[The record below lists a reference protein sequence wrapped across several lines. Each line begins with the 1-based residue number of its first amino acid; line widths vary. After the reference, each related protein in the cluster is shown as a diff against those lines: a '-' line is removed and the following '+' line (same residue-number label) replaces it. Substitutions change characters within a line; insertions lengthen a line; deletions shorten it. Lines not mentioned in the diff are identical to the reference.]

1 MRKIGFPLGI
11 AGLIVL
17 DQWVKAWT
25 VANVPLHGQQPLI
38 PKLVNLYHLRN
49 YGAAYSILQNQQWF
63 FTIVTVIVMV
73 VATWYFIKHIEDS
86 LWLLASLSLV
96 IAGGLG
102 NFIDRMRLGYVVDM
116 FQLDFIDFPVFN
128 VADMCLTLGVAVL
141 FICIMKE
148 EKNDGS
154 NS

>member
-11 AGLIVL
+11 VGLIIL

-25 VANVPLHGQQPLI
+25 VANVALNEQRAFI
-38 PKLVNLYHLRN
+38 PKLVNIYYLRN

-63 FTIVTVIVMV
+63 FIVVTVLVMT
-73 VATWYFIKHIEDS
+73 AAIWYFIKHLKGS
-86 LWLLASLSLV
+86 LWLLTSLSLV

-102 NFIDRMRLGYVVDM
+102 NFIDRIRLGYVVDM
-116 FQLDFIDFPVFN
+116 FHLDFIDFPVFN
-128 VADMCLTLGVAVL
+128 VADMCLTVGVAAL

-148 EKNDGS
+148 EKNGS
-154 NS
+154 KS